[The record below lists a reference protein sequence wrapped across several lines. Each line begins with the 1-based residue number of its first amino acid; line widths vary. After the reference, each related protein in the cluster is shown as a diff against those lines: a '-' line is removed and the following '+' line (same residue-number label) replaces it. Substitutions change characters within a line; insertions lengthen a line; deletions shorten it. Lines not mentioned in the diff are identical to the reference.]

1 MAAVPPL
8 GPQSAT
14 QAFDAFNAFSA
25 LCSAPVVRFNGQGH
39 ILHANAAFAALQV
52 PAFDTLAHASPG
64 LRRLLGWA
72 QDGPLEALR
81 QATSPLLIEGGLT
94 DSLGHQRSFTARLAA
109 LPGQDAFMAVFEDR
123 SAKRDRDLTRQ
134 VELDS
139 VQVGIITVGPEGIE
153 WLNRSARRMFGAH
166 LSDCIGRP
174 MAIVA
179 TPEPEHPL
187 RQTHRLDDLRE
198 GESESFECRL
208 QAFDGR
214 EFWVAGN
221 ALVTGQ
227 ACERRLTYALLDI
240 DRRRQAEAQTEAAR
254 ASLARIIEAAPLAIS
269 LHDARSRRIERINQA
284 AADLAGQPMHRLLG
298 AQPDALFGTMHG
310 PEIAADM
317 ELAMRAEIGAVIE
330 REYRSGEGSR
340 QRVWDVRLLH
350 LSGGTDAGDTGDAG
364 QVLLVAT
371 DVTAQRAAEAER
383 LQHAI
388 AQRELLVREVHHR
401 IKNNLQGVAGLLQ
414 QAAARRPE
422 VADVI
427 REAEGQVSAI
437 AQVYGLQVGGDGPL
451 RIRHV
456 MEAIAG
462 SVRRM
467 SGRSIHT
474 AIINEQSPGADV
486 DSWLLPDGDSIPIA
500 LALNELLTNAIKH
513 GTSGEISCTLFSHLD
528 RVVLEVRN
536 PGRLPPGFDPAH
548 LSPNV
553 SGLSLVKALLPRR
566 GAQLSFAQVDGAV
579 LCRVELSPP
588 GVRLAPQASNNPVA
602 ARPRQFSV

>member
-1 MAAVPPL
+1 MAASPPL
-8 GPQSAT
+8 DPQGAL
-14 QAFDAFNAFSA
+14 DAFSA
-25 LCSAPVVRFNGQGH
+25 LCPAPALRFDGRGR
-39 ILHANAAFAALQV
+39 ILHANAAFAALQL
-52 PAFDTLAHASPG
+52 PPFDELAHASPA
-64 LRRLLGWA
+64 LRRMLA
-72 QDGPLEALR
+72 CTSDGPLETLR
-81 QATSPLLIEGGLT
+81 EADAPVLIEGTLT
-94 DSLGHQRSFTARLAA
+94 DARGHQRSFTARVAA
-109 LPGQDAFMAVFEDR
+109 LAGQDVFMAVLEDR
-123 SAKRDRDLTRQ
+123 SSKRDRDLTRQ

-139 VQVGIITVGPEGIE
+139 VQVGIVTVGPEGIE
-153 WLNRSARRMFGAH
+153 WMNRSARRMFGVS
-166 LSDCIGRP
+166 LSDCIGQP
-174 MAIVA
+174 MSIVA

-208 QAFDGR
+208 QALDGR

-227 ACERRLTYALLDI
+227 GSERRLTYALLDI

-269 LHDARSRRIERINQA
+269 LHDARSCRIERINQA
-284 AADLAGQPMHRLLG
+284 AADLAGQPMHMLLG
-298 AQPDALFGTMHG
+298 AQPEALFGPEHG
-310 PEIAADM
+310 ARITEDM

-330 REYRSGEGSR
+330 REYRSGEGSA
-340 QRVWDVRLLH
+340 QRIWDMRLLH
-350 LSGGTDAGDTGDAG
+350 LSGGNDAGDTGDAG

-371 DVTAQRAAEAER
+371 DVTAQRAAQAER

-414 QAAARRPE
+414 QAAVRRPE

-427 REAEGQVSAI
+427 REAVGQVSAI

-456 MEAIAG
+456 MEAIVG

-474 AIINEQSPGADV
+474 AIVNEQSPDV

-513 GTSGEISCTLFSHLD
+513 GAVGEVSCTLFSRLD

-536 PGRLPPGFDPAH
+536 PGSLPPGFDPVQ
-548 LSPNV
+548 LSPSV

-566 GAQLSFAQVDGAV
+566 GARLSFAQVDGSV
-579 LCRVELSPP
+579 LCCVELSPP
-588 GVRLAPQASNNPVA
+588 SVRLAPQSSNNPAA
-602 ARPRQFSV
+602 ARPRQFSA